1 MQIATKEKLTA
12 NLIVTADNQGE
23 DTVFISLSGSDGA
36 LQYYVLDPL
45 TSNLLYIEG
54 DMSELTQAIATYDT
68 EVIL

>member
-23 DTVFISLSGSDGA
+23 DTVFISLSGSDGN

-45 TSNLLYIEG
+45 SSNLLYIEG

-68 EVIL
+68 KVIL

>member
-54 DMSELTQAIATYDT
+54 DMLALDKALATYDT
-68 EVIL
+68 KELL